1 MRTSRC
7 SNDFAHFS
15 KGIDYAFI
23 VGMNRLSRW
32 CRTWGATAKE
42 VQRTMLGDAQVTLPS
57 YQTTLGVTIDAAPAA
72 IWPWLM
78 QMGYRRGGLYSY
90 DWLDRLFGYLD
101 APSAERILP
110 EWQLLAVGDVIP
122 IGRGGGFPVKAIEPF
137 RSLVLGGYTR
147 DVEWSWEL
155 ELTPIGAAGTRLVSR
170 NRVWTRPTLR
180 SRVTMLLIEPA
191 AFLMTRKMLLGI
203 KRRAESLPIVQRKA
217 A

>member
-1 MRTSRC
+1 
-7 SNDFAHFS
+7 
-15 KGIDYAFI
+15 
-23 VGMNRLSRW
+23 
-32 CRTWGATAKE
+32 
-42 VQRTMLGDAQVTLPS
+42 MLGDNEVTLPS
-57 YQTTLGVTIDAAPAA
+57 YEATFGVTIHAAPEA
-72 IWPWLM
+72 IWPWLV

-122 IGRGGGFPVKAIEPF
+122 IGRTGGFPVKAIEPF
-137 RSLVLGGYTR
+137 RSLVLGGYDR

-155 ELTPIGAAGTRLVSR
+155 ALTRLDGRRTRLVSR
-170 NRVWTRPTLR
+170 NRVWARRTLR
-180 SRVTMLLIEPA
+180 SRVILFLIEPA

-203 KRRAESLPIVQRKA
+203 KRRAESVTSATLRSA